1 MSMME
6 KVHLKKVNSSL
17 ERTENKLKEI
27 EIGLKEI
34 IKTLEEKK

>member
-1 MSMME
+1 MSKIE
-6 KVHLKKVNSSL
+6 IEHLKKVDSSL

-27 EIGLKEI
+27 EIVLKKI